1 MGDEHTNNSTPTP
14 PLCPSCA
21 QRMKLVRRT
30 KRFNGLSDVYIFE
43 CRTCGVSHIEASL
56 GMAGGT
62 TDDTGITVVEVSA
75 RSV

>member
-30 KRFNGLSDVYIFE
+30 KRFAGLPDLHIFE
-43 CRTCGVSHIEASL
+43 CRMCGVSHIEASL

-62 TDDTGITVVEVSA
+62 TDDTGGHGLSL
-75 RSV
+75 SSK